1 MQGQIRERVRTKVQ
15 QIRGQALGG
24 QKRLGGGNIME
35 KVKARA
41 NQATARIRE
50 RKPGIFPKI
59 QEFRPGT
66 RIRQILS
73 PQDYHGGSVTRLGT
87 GISVEAE
94 IPPKVRDNSHI
105 AIEW

>member
-1 MQGQIRERVRTKVQ
+1 MSVREKVRGRVQ
-15 QIRGQALGG
+15 QMRGQAQGVRG
-24 QKRLGGGNIME
+24 QRLGGGNIME

-41 NQATARIRE
+41 NQATVRIRE
-50 RKPGIFPKI
+50 RKPGIFSKI

-73 PQDYHGGSVTRLGT
+73 PQEFQGGSVTRLGT

>member
-1 MQGQIRERVRTKVQ
+1 MSVREKVRGRVQ
-15 QIRGQALGG
+15 QMRGQAQGVRG
-24 QKRLGGGNIME
+24 QRLGGGNIME

-50 RKPGIFPKI
+50 RKPGIFSKV

-73 PQDYHGGSVTRLGT
+73 PQEFQGGSVTRLGT